1 MFDKIAEVVRHYEEL
16 TDRMMDP
23 TVVSNPDLLQEI
35 AKEQSDLEPMVNAY
49 REYRRVESDLEG
61 TREMLADGLDP
72 EMKELA
78 QAELD
83 DLEERR
89 GQLEADLRAML
100 IPKDPLDEKNILM
113 EVRAG
118 TGGDEA
124 ALFAGDLFRMYSRYA
139 ERQGW
144 KVDVMSASPTGIGGY
159 KEIIFMVKGRGAYS
173 KLKYEGGTHRVQRVP
188 ATESQGRIH
197 TSAATVAVMPEATE
211 VDVSIHPDDLRIDT
225 YRAGSAGGQHMQKN
239 DTAVR
244 ITHLPTG
251 MVAACQDERSQ
262 GQNKERAMQVLRA
275 MLLQREQDEQNA
287 KEHAARKVQ
296 VGSGDRS
303 EKIRTYNFPQGRLT
317 DHRINLTIYRL
328 DDLLDG
334 NIGEVVEALG
344 QAEQA
349 ERLKGEE

>member
-1 MFDKIAEVVRHYEEL
+1 MFDKIAEIVRHYDEI
-16 TDRMMDP
+16 TDRMMSPD
-23 TVVSNPDLLQEI
+23 VVAHPNQLQAL
-35 AKEQSDLEPMVNAY
+35 AKEQSDLEAMVNAY
-49 REYRRVESDLEG
+49 REHLRVTEEIVG
-61 TREMLADGLDP
+61 TREMLADGLEPD
-72 EMKELA
+72 MKELA
-78 QAELD
+78 EAELHDLEARREQLED
-83 DLEERR
+83 DLRR
-89 GQLEADLRAML
+89 ML
-100 IPKDPLDEKNILM
+100 LPKDPMDEKNVIM

-144 KVDVMSASPTGIGGY
+144 KVEILSSNPTGIGGF
-159 KEIIFMVKGRGAYS
+159 KEVICMIRGRGAYS
-173 KLKYEGGTHRVQRVP
+173 KLKYEAGTHRVQRVP

-197 TSAATVAVMPEATE
+197 TSAATVAVMPEVEE
-211 VDVSIHPDDLRIDT
+211 VDVQIHPDDLRIDT

-251 MVAACQDERSQ
+251 IVAACQDERSQ
-262 GQNKERAMQVLRA
+262 GQNKERAMQILRS
-275 MLLQREQDEQNA
+275 LLYQKEKEEQAA
-287 KEHAARKVQ
+287 KEHAARKLQ

-328 DDLLDG
+328 EDLLDG

-349 ERLKGEE
+349 ERLKGVE